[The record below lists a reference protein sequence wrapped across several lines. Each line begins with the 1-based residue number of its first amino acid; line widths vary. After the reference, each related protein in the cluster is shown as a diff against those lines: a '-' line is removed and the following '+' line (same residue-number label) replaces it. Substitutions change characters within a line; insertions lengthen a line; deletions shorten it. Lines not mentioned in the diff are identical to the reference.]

1 MPSYQERLECLAVQI
16 AEYDDSREHDPF
28 VELLKDVATVVR
40 EADSSNAPDL
50 PDIVEKAGAIYN
62 DAINWAYGD
71 GDFDFLPSYAHAPD
85 APPLEDPL
93 YRFGF
98 GASSE
103 LDLKIRTHCW
113 GASIQEPALR

>member
-1 MPSYQERLECLAVQI
+1 MPSYQERLECLAAQI

-50 PDIVEKAGAIYN
+50 TDIVEKAGAIYN
-62 DAINWAYGD
+62 DAINWVYGD

-98 GASSE
+98 GAYGE
-103 LDLKIRTHCW
+103 LDLKFRTHFR
-113 GASIQEPALR
+113 GAYIQEPALR